1 MVKHIKEI
9 YDRGLLPA
17 AAYRE
22 VLRQLKTECK
32 NNLEYHKKT
41 SDRSQ
46 APRRNDFYREYKK
59 GRFGCGSLPTMFL
72 ALQGRIKFL
81 QEKDEDYILSFQ
93 VFNEAENC
101 PIILVIITPLMKKV
115 HGNYFLNI
123 LLLLS

>member
-1 MVKHIKEI
+1 MAKHIKEI

-32 NNLEYHKKT
+32 NNLEYHKKL

-59 GRFGCGSLPTMFL
+59 ERFGCGSLPTMFL
-72 ALQGRIKFL
+72 ALQDRIKFL
-81 QEKDEDYILSFQ
+81 QEIKRMK
-93 VFNEAENC
+93 
-101 PIILVIITPLMKKV
+101 ITSSVSKSLMKLK
-115 HGNYFLNI
+115 I
-123 LLLLS
+123 AQSSWS